1 MATLN
6 RIAEEKNKKNAKAS
20 GGMSAAVASTEKIR
34 KWVRYLINLTL
45 DLGRTCNPK

>member
-6 RIAEEKNKKNAKAS
+6 RIAEEKNKKNAKAA

-34 KWVRYLINLTL
+34 KWVKYFHQSNSEISKNT
-45 DLGRTCNPK
+45 